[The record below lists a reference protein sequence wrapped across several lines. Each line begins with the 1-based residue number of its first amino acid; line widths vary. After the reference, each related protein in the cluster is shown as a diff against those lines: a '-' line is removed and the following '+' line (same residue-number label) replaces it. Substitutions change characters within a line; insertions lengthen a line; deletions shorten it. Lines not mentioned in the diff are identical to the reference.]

1 MSEQSAILVKLAS
14 LTTKDDVFK
23 NGYRVIGAELDPM
36 IAILREID
44 DTVLERTLIF
54 WIGDAR
60 VSAVVAGRR
69 LRGIVEI
76 DGDVP
81 NADAVVGEVLSLE
94 TPDTM
99 ATVGTILADLA
110 TGDAKVTVASTP
122 VKPLGTSA
130 DAGVTINALARSWG
144 IDLDARPASALTR
157 FLTANAAAISASL
170 HITSDQDPCT
180 TGDASVLEAIM
191 DVQVTPFRKR
201 HRSILG
207 KTDGPMLIC
216 LDGAVDGQPLAL
228 AIADGEQCLINYDS
242 DALSALLRSWN
253 AITGD

>member
-1 MSEQSAILVKLAS
+1 MSEQNTILVKLAS
-14 LTTKDDVFK
+14 LASRDDVFK
-23 NGYRVIGAELDPM
+23 NGRRVIGGELDPM

-44 DTVLERTLIF
+44 DTVLERTLVF
-54 WIGDAR
+54 EIGDAR

-81 NADAVVGEVLSLE
+81 DADAILNEVLSLE
-94 TPDTM
+94 SPDTI
-99 ATVGTILADLA
+99 AAVGKMLSGLA
-110 TGDAKVTVASTP
+110 TGDARLTVASLP
-122 VKPLGTSA
+122 VRPIGSSA
-130 DAGVTINALARSWG
+130 DAGVTINVLARSWG
-144 IDLDARPASALTR
+144 VDLDARPASALSR
-157 FLTANAAAISASL
+157 FLTANAVSITASL
-170 HITSDQDPCT
+170 HMTGDQDPRI

-216 LDGAVDGQPLAL
+216 LDGAVEGQPLAL
-228 AIADGEQCLINYDS
+228 AIADGEQCLISYDS
-242 DALSALLRSWN
+242 DALAGLLRSWN

>member
-23 NGYRVIGAELDPM
+23 NGYRLIGGELDPM

-44 DTVLERTLIF
+44 DTVLERTLVF
-54 WIGDAR
+54 GIGDAR

-81 NADAVVGEVLSLE
+81 DADAVVGEVLSLE

-99 ATVGTILADLA
+99 ATVGKILSDLA
-110 TGDAKVTVASTP
+110 TSEARVTVASTP

-144 IDLDARPASALTR
+144 VDLDARPASALTR
-157 FLTANAAAISASL
+157 FLTANATAISASL
-170 HITSDQDPCT
+170 HITSDQDPRT

-191 DVQVTPFRKR
+191 DVQATPFRKR

-207 KTDGPMLIC
+207 KSDGPMLIC